1 MRHGLEVSKMQFFIL
16 NANKKNIGRLDTEY
30 GVNPI
35 YDDVFK
41 QYLATGAY
49 DLEFNILLEDAI
61 YAELLKEQNY
71 LLFYWNDKLKLTQ
84 IENIK
89 DTETID
95 GVYRNVYAVSCS
107 LELYQNQIRP
117 TTLEGSVATCLSAVL
132 QDTNFKV
139 GNISKTIEEKT
150 GILKLT
156 SITPVYTVLQQL
168 ITVFDIELD
177 FRVEVVDQYAGKY
190 KFFVDV
196 YANGELG
203 NKTCQRIEYDWNEFG
218 MSKSTNTSEFYSG
231 LIAQC

>member
-16 NANKKNIGRLDTEY
+16 NANKKNIGSLDTEY

-41 QYLATGAY
+41 QYLSTGAY
-49 DLEFNILLEDAI
+49 DLEFNILLEDDV

-71 LLFYWNDKLKLTQ
+71 LLFYWNNKLKLTQ

-139 GNISKTIEEKT
+139 GNISKTVEEKT

-156 SITPVYTVLQQL
+156 SINQLIVTHTYSINLQQK
-168 ITVFDIELD
+168 IDKI
-177 FRVEVVDQYAGKY
+177 KY
-190 KFFVDV
+190 
-196 YANGELG
+196 
-203 NKTCQRIEYDWNEFG
+203 
-218 MSKSTNTSEFYSG
+218 FYSTH
-231 LIAQC
+231 IH